1 MLEIK
6 RFIFGSCGQSS
17 FDFCHAS
24 QHFIVPISI
33 NLHVSVVQ
41 PGVVQVWKLRR
52 GVLDV
57 FITSPDLGRTN
68 YESLN
73 FETCLLTFKIMESS
87 GEFRLVWVNLAGGSK
102 VWQTF
107 TVRHRPTFFQ
117 TDTVH
122 GIIFLL
128 AKWRLKLWPRFTVV
142 RCWLSMPWW
151 RKSKGGDMDLGY
163 NQTRPS
169 ENMLRRFTWKSMG
182 LNGQQLKLSKHR
194 GCTTKLIL
202 LTIGKTRISQLW
214 DGINP
219 CLLVVGW
226 R

>member
-1 MLEIK
+1 
-6 RFIFGSCGQSS
+6 
-17 FDFCHAS
+17 
-24 QHFIVPISI
+24 
-33 NLHVSVVQ
+33 
-41 PGVVQVWKLRR
+41 
-52 GVLDV
+52 
-57 FITSPDLGRTN
+57 
-68 YESLN
+68 
-73 FETCLLTFKIMESS
+73 
-87 GEFRLVWVNLAGGSK
+87 
-102 VWQTF
+102 
-107 TVRHRPTFFQ
+107 
-117 TDTVH
+117 
-122 GIIFLL
+122 LL

-151 RKSKGGDMDLGY
+151 RKSKGGDMDLCY